1 MSTVPATTPAAALA
15 PASPP
20 VAAPLADAPVP
31 DAPVADASATSAPV
45 PAAEAPP
52 VVAAKPATHGKPATH
67 APDVSDALQR
77 SATQLADALGSGV
90 LAASRSLAR
99 SNAETLESLLPT
111 APSPEL
117 LGADPLLAL
126 STRLAAESDF
136 WRRVGLRSLAR
147 SVIADRAGYV
157 AAGLGVLAG
166 LGLTVVAGLG
176 GLFGAE
182 HAAGKAGLLL
192 AGAFIAF
199 TAQGAAFAFTH
210 AVRRSQ
216 REAANAAF
224 ARAEQAERR
233 LHRIAVA
240 GSLRL
245 SDPAAFREALDRI
258 TS

>member
-1 MSTVPATTPAAALA
+1 M
-15 PASPP
+15 
-20 VAAPLADAPVP
+20 
-31 DAPVADASATSAPV
+31 
-45 PAAEAPP
+45 
-52 VVAAKPATHGKPATH
+52 
-67 APDVSDALQR
+67 
-77 SATQLADALGSGV
+77 
-90 LAASRSLAR
+90 
-99 SNAETLESLLPT
+99 
-111 APSPEL
+111 
-117 LGADPLLAL
+117 
-126 STRLAAESDF
+126 
-136 WRRVGLRSLAR
+136 
-147 SVIADRAGYV
+147 
-157 AAGLGVLAG
+157 LAG

-199 TAQGAAFAFTH
+199 TAQGGAFAFTH

-245 SDPAAFREALDRI
+245 SDPIAFREALDRI